1 MLPPALLRPL
11 KFGDVE
17 QIRAMR
23 ELDRMIEEM
32 SAEVDEKGVPI
43 EAMKLFRVTVTMAAE
58 HTMKVYATDK
68 ASAIKKAE
76 EEFGD
81 IANWE
86 LDFDVDYYAR
96 EVKAK

>member
-1 MLPPALLRPL
+1 
-11 KFGDVE
+11 
-17 QIRAMR
+17 
-23 ELDRMIEEM
+23 
-32 SAEVDEKGVPI
+32 
-43 EAMKLFRVTVTMAAE
+43 MAAE